1 MSQLRGQG
9 RGRSA
14 PAVAASDSAF
24 EWIADAASLHE
35 YVDFVLQHEAY
46 AIDTEFLRERSY
58 YPNLALVQIC
68 VGGRTALIDP
78 FAVPITG
85 LARLFTS
92 DCLAV
97 FHAADQDLEVLE
109 LACGAIPAKMF
120 DTQLAAGFLGFST
133 PSLVNLVERVL
144 GVRLSKGDRLTDWTV
159 RPLTAAQCAY
169 AASDVTH
176 LLELRDRL
184 IGELD
189 PVGRSGWVE
198 AETELM
204 RLRPRGQQDPRRA
217 WWRLKDGRVLRGHD
231 RLIAQELC
239 AWRERRAQT
248 EDRPVRFVMAD
259 LAVVAISQAKPTSA
273 AALAGIRGVDGRAA
287 KASIAN
293 EILSV
298 VEHAKGMD
306 PAELLLP
313 ETEDFDRRL
322 RPALTL
328 ISAWIGQLAQ
338 DARIDQS
345 ILATRGDLVQ
355 FLRKD
360 EGARLNEGW
369 RSSLLGENI
378 GRLVSGGAALA
389 FEPSGTLVLEAR
401 SEQPIGIV
409 VATPLAS
416 WTEQAEPVENP
427 TS

>member
-1 MSQLRGQG
+1 MSET
-9 RGRSA
+9 RGRRRSS
-14 PAVAASDSAF
+14 PSVIASDAAF
-24 EWIADAASLHE
+24 EWIADADSLHE
-35 YVDFVLQHEAY
+35 FVDFVLQHDSY

-78 FAVPITG
+78 FAVPVSG
-85 LARLFTS
+85 LARLLTS
-92 DCLAV
+92 ESVAV

-109 LACGAIPAKMF
+109 LACGVIPAKMF

-133 PSLVNLVERVL
+133 PSLVSLVERVL
-144 GVRLSKGDRLTDWTV
+144 GVRLSKGDRLTDWTI

-184 IGELD
+184 EGELG
-189 PVGRSGWVE
+189 PVGRTEWVE
-198 AETELM
+198 AETDIL

-217 WWRLKDGRVLRGHD
+217 WWKLKDGRVLRGHD

-239 AWRERRAQT
+239 AWREKRAQA

-259 LAVVAISQAKPTSA
+259 LAVVAISQAKPTST

-287 KASIAN
+287 RASVAN
-293 EILSV
+293 EILSI
-298 VEHAKGMD
+298 VESAKHMD
-306 PAELLLP
+306 ASQLLLP

-328 ISAWIGQLAQ
+328 VSAWIGQLAQ

-355 FLRKD
+355 FLRKH
-360 EGARLNEGW
+360 EGARLSQGW
-369 RSSLLGENI
+369 RASLLGENI

-389 FEPSGTLVLEAR
+389 FEPSGTLVLEHR
-401 SEQPIGIV
+401 SERPIDIV
-409 VATPLAS
+409 VSTPKAT
-416 WTEQAEPVENP
+416 WTEQADPAESSVL
-427 TS
+427 